1 MSRAIKLELYRLRK
15 NKYPW
20 IILILSSLMII
31 GSVYMTKVDYHYY
44 INDKAALE
52 NLKIN
57 FTQINWGI
65 YVGSVIPGWL
75 DLGYIPITELFMRNI
90 QSKILLM
97 FQTIFIVM
105 YIGDELKSSFL
116 KNINQIFPK
125 KIDLILGKV
134 IIIICIYTLA
144 IFITSFIIMS
154 LSFYIMEGYLKFTE
168 IGIFIKYI
176 LAEYLL
182 YITYSIVIMFLAYLI
197 RNSAVTLIIGLLES
211 AGILQIIDTVIH
223 QISGNFSSSI
233 MKYLISGNI
242 ALLSINSSS
251 YVYLRV
257 AILSIIYSVIM
268 IILNTMILSKRDI
281 Y

>member
-1 MSRAIKLELYRLRK
+1 MSRAIKLELYRLRR

-44 INDKAALE
+44 INDKAALQ

-65 YVGSVIPGWL
+65 YVGSVIPDWL

-116 KNINQIFPK
+116 KNINQNFPK
-125 KIDLILGKV
+125 KIELILGKV
-134 IIIICIYTLA
+134 IIICIYTFA

-168 IGIFIKYI
+168 TGIFIKYI

-211 AGILQIIDTVIH
+211 AGILQIFDTIIH
-223 QISGNFSSSI
+223 QISGNLSFSI
-233 MKYLISGNI
+233 MNYLISGNI
-242 ALLSINSSS
+242 VLLSIDSSDS
-251 YVYLRV
+251 IYLRV
-257 AILSIIYSVIM
+257 TLLSIIYLIIM
-268 IILNTMILSKRDI
+268 IILNTMVLSKRDI

>member
-1 MSRAIKLELYRLRK
+1 MSRAIKLELYRLRR

-65 YVGSVIPGWL
+65 YVGSVIPDWL

-97 FQTIFIVM
+97 FQTVFIVM

-116 KNINQIFPK
+116 KNINQVFPK
-125 KIDLILGKV
+125 KIELTLGKV
-134 IIIICIYTLA
+134 AIICVYTLA
-144 IFITSFIIMS
+144 VFITNFIIMS
-154 LSFYIMEGYLKFTE
+154 LSFYFMEGYLKFTE

-176 LAEYLL
+176 LTEYLL
-182 YITYSIVIMFLAYLI
+182 YITYSIIIMFLAYLI

-211 AGILQIIDTVIH
+211 AGILQIIDTIFH
-223 QISGNFSSSI
+223 QISGNLSFSI
-233 MKYLISGNI
+233 MNYLISGNI
-242 ALLSINSSS
+242 VLLSIDSSDS
-251 YVYLRV
+251 IYLRV
-257 AILSIIYSVIM
+257 TLLSIIYLIIM

>member
-1 MSRAIKLELYRLRK
+1 MSRAIKLELYRLRR

-52 NLKIN
+52 NLKLN

-65 YVGSVIPGWL
+65 YVGSVVPDWL

-97 FQTIFIVM
+97 FQTVFIVM

-116 KNINQIFPK
+116 KNINQVFPK
-125 KIDLILGKV
+125 KLELTLGKV
-134 IIIICIYTLA
+134 AIICVYTLA

-154 LSFYIMEGYLKFTE
+154 LSFYFMEGYLKFTE

-176 LAEYLL
+176 LTEYLL
-182 YITYSIVIMFLAYLI
+182 YITYSIIIMFLAYLI

-211 AGILQIIDTVIH
+211 AGILQIIDTIFH
-223 QISGNFSSSI
+223 QISGNLSFSI
-233 MKYLISGNI
+233 MNYLISGNI
-242 ALLSINSSS
+242 VLLSIDSSDS
-251 YVYLRV
+251 IYLRV
-257 AILSIIYSVIM
+257 TLLSVIYLIIM

>member
-1 MSRAIKLELYRLRK
+1 MSRAIKLELYRLRR

-31 GSVYMTKVDYHYY
+31 GSVYMTKVDYHHY

-65 YVGSVIPGWL
+65 YVGSVIPDWL

-97 FQTIFIVM
+97 FQTVFIVM

-116 KNINQIFPK
+116 KNINQVFPK
-125 KIDLILGKV
+125 KIELTLGKV
-134 IIIICIYTLA
+134 AIICIYTFA

-176 LAEYLL
+176 LTEYLL
-182 YITYSIVIMFLAYLI
+182 YVTYSIIIMFLAYLI
-197 RNSAVTLIIGLLES
+197 KNSAVTLIIGLLES
-211 AGILQIIDTVIH
+211 AGILQIIDTIFH
-223 QISGNFSSSI
+223 QISGNLSFSI
-233 MKYLISGNI
+233 MNYLISGNI
-242 ALLSINSSS
+242 VLLSIDSSDS
-251 YVYLRV
+251 IYLRV
-257 AILSIIYSVIM
+257 TLLSVIYLIIM

>member
-1 MSRAIKLELYRLRK
+1 MSRAIKLELYRLRR

-65 YVGSVIPGWL
+65 YVGSVIPDWL

-97 FQTIFIVM
+97 FQTVFIVM

-116 KNINQIFPK
+116 KNINQVFPK
-125 KIDLILGKV
+125 KIELTLGKV
-134 IIIICIYTLA
+134 AIICVYTLA
-144 IFITSFIIMS
+144 IFITNFIIMS
-154 LSFYIMEGYLKFTE
+154 LSFYFMEGYLKFTE

-176 LAEYLL
+176 LTEYLL
-182 YITYSIVIMFLAYLI
+182 YITYSIIIIFLAYLI
-197 RNSAVTLIIGLLES
+197 KNSAVTLIIGLLES
-211 AGILQIIDTVIH
+211 AGILQIIDTIFH
-223 QISGNFSSSI
+223 QISGNSSFSI
-233 MKYLISGNI
+233 MNYLISGNI
-242 ALLSINSSS
+242 VLLSIDSSDS
-251 YVYLRV
+251 IYLRV
-257 AILSIIYSVIM
+257 TLLSIIYLIIM

>member
-1 MSRAIKLELYRLRK
+1 MSRAIKLELYRLRR

-65 YVGSVIPGWL
+65 YVGSVIPDWL

-116 KNINQIFPK
+116 KNINQVFPR

-134 IIIICIYTLA
+134 IIICIYTLA

-211 AGILQIIDTVIH
+211 AGILQIFDTIIH

-242 ALLSINSSS
+242 VLLSINSSS
-251 YVYLRV
+251 SIYLRV
-257 AILSIIYSVIM
+257 AILSIVYLVIM
-268 IILNTMILSKRDI
+268 IILNTVILSKRDI

>member
-1 MSRAIKLELYRLRK
+1 MNRAIKLELYRLRS

-31 GSVYMTKVDYHYY
+31 GSVYMTKVDFHYY

-65 YVGSVIPGWL
+65 YVGSVIPDWL

-97 FQTIFIVM
+97 FQTVFIVM

-116 KNINQIFPK
+116 KNINQVFPK
-125 KIDLILGKV
+125 KIELTLGKV
-134 IIIICIYTLA
+134 AIICVYTLA
-144 IFITSFIIMS
+144 VFITNFIIMS
-154 LSFYIMEGYLKFTE
+154 LSFYFMEGYLKFTE

-176 LAEYLL
+176 LTEYLL
-182 YITYSIVIMFLAYLI
+182 YITYSIIIMFLAYLI

-211 AGILQIIDTVIH
+211 AGILQIIDTIFH
-223 QISGNFSSSI
+223 QISGNLSFSI
-233 MKYLISGNI
+233 MNYLISGNI
-242 ALLSINSSS
+242 VLLSIDSSDS
-251 YVYLRV
+251 IYLRV
-257 AILSIIYSVIM
+257 TLLSIIYLIIM

>member
-1 MSRAIKLELYRLRK
+1 MSRAIKLELYRLRR

-44 INDKAALE
+44 INDKASLE

-65 YVGSVIPGWL
+65 YVGSVIPDWL
-75 DLGYIPITELFMRNI
+75 DLGYIPITELIMRNI

-105 YIGDELKSSFL
+105 YIGDELKSSYL
-116 KNINQIFPK
+116 KNINQVFPK
-125 KIDLILGKV
+125 KIELILGKV
-134 IIIICIYTLA
+134 IIICIYTLA

-154 LSFYIMEGYLKFTE
+154 LSFYFMEGYLKFTE

-176 LAEYLL
+176 LTEYLL
-182 YITYSIVIMFLAYLI
+182 YITYSIIIMFLAYLI
-197 RNSAVTLIIGLLES
+197 KNSAVTLIIGLLES
-211 AGILQIIDTVIH
+211 AGILQIIDTIFH
-223 QISGNFSSSI
+223 QISGNLSFSI
-233 MKYLISGNI
+233 MNYLISGNI
-242 ALLSINSSS
+242 VLLSIDSSDS
-251 YVYLRV
+251 IYLRV
-257 AILSIIYSVIM
+257 TLLSIIYLIIM
-268 IILNTMILSKRDI
+268 IILNTMVLSKRDI

>member
-1 MSRAIKLELYRLRK
+1 MSRAIKLELYRLRR

-65 YVGSVIPGWL
+65 YVGSVIPDWL

-97 FQTIFIVM
+97 FQTVFIVM

-116 KNINQIFPK
+116 KNINQVFPK
-125 KIDLILGKV
+125 KIEITLGKV
-134 IIIICIYTLA
+134 AIICVYTLA

-154 LSFYIMEGYLKFTE
+154 LSFYFMEGYLKFTE

-182 YITYSIVIMFLAYLI
+182 YITYSIIIMFLAYLI

-211 AGILQIIDTVIH
+211 AGILQIIDTIIH

-242 ALLSINSSS
+242 VLLSIDSSDS
-251 YVYLRV
+251 IYLRV
-257 AILSIIYSVIM
+257 AILSIIYLVIM
-268 IILNTMILSKRDI
+268 IILNTVILSKRDI

>member
-1 MSRAIKLELYRLRK
+1 MSRAIKLELYRLRR

-65 YVGSVIPGWL
+65 YVGSVIPDWL

-97 FQTIFIVM
+97 FQTVFIVM

-116 KNINQIFPK
+116 KNINQVFPK
-125 KIDLILGKV
+125 KLELTLGKV
-134 IIIICIYTLA
+134 AIICVYTLA

-154 LSFYIMEGYLKFTE
+154 LSFYFMEGYLKFTE

-176 LAEYLL
+176 LTEYLL
-182 YITYSIVIMFLAYLI
+182 YITYSIIIMFLAYLI

-211 AGILQIIDTVIH
+211 AGILQIIDTIFH
-223 QISGNFSSSI
+223 QISGNLSFSI
-233 MKYLISGNI
+233 MNYLISGNI
-242 ALLSINSSS
+242 VLLSIDSSDS
-251 YVYLRV
+251 IYLRV
-257 AILSIIYSVIM
+257 TLLSIIYLVIM

>member
-44 INDKAALE
+44 INDKASLE

-65 YVGSVIPGWL
+65 YVGSVIPDWL

-97 FQTIFIVM
+97 FQTVFIVM

-116 KNINQIFPK
+116 KNINQVFPR

-134 IIIICIYTLA
+134 IIICIYTLA

-211 AGILQIIDTVIH
+211 AGILQIFDTIIH

-242 ALLSINSSS
+242 VLLSINSSS
-251 YVYLRV
+251 SIYLRV
-257 AILSIIYSVIM
+257 AILSIIYLVIM
-268 IILNTMILSKRDI
+268 IILNTVILSKRDI

>member
-65 YVGSVIPGWL
+65 YVGSVIPDWL

-97 FQTIFIVM
+97 FQTVFIVM

-116 KNINQIFPK
+116 KNINQVFPK
-125 KIDLILGKV
+125 KIELTLGKV
-134 IIIICIYTLA
+134 AIICVYTLA
-144 IFITSFIIMS
+144 IFITNFIIMS
-154 LSFYIMEGYLKFTE
+154 LSFYFMEGYLKFTE

-176 LAEYLL
+176 LTEYLL
-182 YITYSIVIMFLAYLI
+182 YITYSIIIMFLAYLI

-211 AGILQIIDTVIH
+211 AGILQIFDTIIH

-242 ALLSINSSS
+242 VLLSINSSS
-251 YVYLRV
+251 SIYLRV
-257 AILSIIYSVIM
+257 AILSIVYLVIM
-268 IILNTMILSKRDI
+268 IILNTVILSKRDI

>member
-1 MSRAIKLELYRLRK
+1 MSRAIKLELYRLRR

-65 YVGSVIPGWL
+65 YVGSVIPDWL

-116 KNINQIFPK
+116 KNINQNFPK
-125 KIDLILGKV
+125 KIELILGKV
-134 IIIICIYTLA
+134 IIICIYTFA
-144 IFITSFIIMS
+144 MFITSFIIMS

-168 IGIFIKYI
+168 TGIFIKYI

-182 YITYSIVIMFLAYLI
+182 YITYSVIIMFLAYLI

-211 AGILQIIDTVIH
+211 AGILQIIDTIFH
-223 QISGNFSSSI
+223 QISGNLSFSI
-233 MKYLISGNI
+233 MNYLISGNI
-242 ALLSINSSS
+242 VLLSIDSSDS
-251 YVYLRV
+251 IYLRV
-257 AILSIIYSVIM
+257 TLLSIIYLVIM
-268 IILNTMILSKRDI
+268 IILNTVILSKRDI

>member
-1 MSRAIKLELYRLRK
+1 MSRAIKLELYRLRR

-44 INDKAALE
+44 INDKASLE

-65 YVGSVIPGWL
+65 YVGSVIPDWL

-97 FQTIFIVM
+97 FQTVFIVM

-116 KNINQIFPK
+116 KNINQVFPK
-125 KIDLILGKV
+125 KIELTLGKV
-134 IIIICIYTLA
+134 AIICVYTLA

-154 LSFYIMEGYLKFTE
+154 LSFYFMEGYLKFTE

-176 LAEYLL
+176 LTEYLL
-182 YITYSIVIMFLAYLI
+182 YITYSIIIMFLAYLI
-197 RNSAVTLIIGLLES
+197 KNSAVTLIIGLLES
-211 AGILQIIDTVIH
+211 AGILQIIDTIFH
-223 QISGNFSSSI
+223 QISGNLSFSI
-233 MKYLISGNI
+233 MNYLISGNI
-242 ALLSINSSS
+242 VLLSIDSSDS
-251 YVYLRV
+251 IYLRV
-257 AILSIIYSVIM
+257 TLLSIIYLIIM
-268 IILNTMILSKRDI
+268 IILNTMVLSKRDI

>member
-1 MSRAIKLELYRLRK
+1 MSRAIKLELYRLRR

-65 YVGSVIPGWL
+65 YVGSVIPDWL

-97 FQTIFIVM
+97 FQTVFIVM

-116 KNINQIFPK
+116 KNINQVFPK
-125 KIDLILGKV
+125 KIELTLGKV
-134 IIIICIYTLA
+134 AIICVYTLA
-144 IFITSFIIMS
+144 IFITGFIIMS
-154 LSFYIMEGYLKFTE
+154 LSFYFMEGYLKFTE

-176 LAEYLL
+176 LTEYLL
-182 YITYSIVIMFLAYLI
+182 YITYSIIIMFLAYLI

-211 AGILQIIDTVIH
+211 AGILQIIDTIFH
-223 QISGNFSSSI
+223 QISGNLSFSI
-233 MKYLISGNI
+233 MNYLISGNI
-242 ALLSINSSS
+242 VLLSIDSSNSI
-251 YVYLRV
+251 YLRV
-257 AILSIIYSVIM
+257 TLLSIIYLIIM

>member
-1 MSRAIKLELYRLRK
+1 MSRAIKLELYRLRR

-44 INDKAALE
+44 IDDKAALE

-65 YVGSVIPGWL
+65 YVGSVIPDWL

-90 QSKILLM
+90 QSKILFM

-116 KNINQIFPK
+116 KNINQNFPK
-125 KIDLILGKV
+125 KIELILGKV
-134 IIIICIYTLA
+134 IIICIYTFA

-168 IGIFIKYI
+168 TGIFIKYI

-211 AGILQIIDTVIH
+211 AGILQIFDTIIH

-242 ALLSINSSS
+242 VLLSIDSSDS
-251 YVYLRV
+251 IYLRV
-257 AILSIIYSVIM
+257 TLLSIIYLVIM
-268 IILNTMILSKRDI
+268 IILNTVILSKRDI

>member
-1 MSRAIKLELYRLRK
+1 MSRAIKLELYRLRR

-44 INDKAALE
+44 INDKASLE

-65 YVGSVIPGWL
+65 YVGSVIPDWL

-116 KNINQIFPK
+116 KNINQNFPK
-125 KIDLILGKV
+125 KIELILGKV
-134 IIIICIYTLA
+134 IIICIYTFA

-168 IGIFIKYI
+168 TGIFIKYI
-176 LAEYLL
+176 LEEYLL
-182 YITYSIVIMFLAYLI
+182 YITYSSVIMFLAYLI

-211 AGILQIIDTVIH
+211 AGILQIFDTIIH

-242 ALLSINSSS
+242 VLLSINSSS
-251 YVYLRV
+251 SIYLRV
-257 AILSIIYSVIM
+257 AILSIVYLVIM
-268 IILNTMILSKRDI
+268 IILNTVILSKRDI

>member
-1 MSRAIKLELYRLRK
+1 MNRAIKLELYRLRS

-31 GSVYMTKVDYHYY
+31 GSVYMTKVDFHYY

-65 YVGSVIPGWL
+65 YVGSVIPDWL

-97 FQTIFIVM
+97 FQTVFIVM

-116 KNINQIFPK
+116 KNINQVFPN
-125 KIDLILGKV
+125 KIELTLGKV
-134 IIIICIYTLA
+134 AIICVYTLA
-144 IFITSFIIMS
+144 IFITNFIIMS
-154 LSFYIMEGYLKFTE
+154 LSFYFMEGYLKFTE

-176 LAEYLL
+176 LTEYLL
-182 YITYSIVIMFLAYLI
+182 YITYSIIIMFLAYLI

-211 AGILQIIDTVIH
+211 AGILQIIDTIFH
-223 QISGNFSSSI
+223 QISGNLSFSI
-233 MKYLISGNI
+233 MNYLISGNI
-242 ALLSINSSS
+242 VLLSIDSSDS
-251 YVYLRV
+251 IYLRV
-257 AILSIIYSVIM
+257 TLLSIIYLIIM

>member
-1 MSRAIKLELYRLRK
+1 MSRAIKLELYRLRR

-65 YVGSVIPGWL
+65 YVGSVIPDWL

-97 FQTIFIVM
+97 FQTVFIVM

-116 KNINQIFPK
+116 KNINQVFPK
-125 KIDLILGKV
+125 KIELTLGKV
-134 IIIICIYTLA
+134 AIICVYTLA

-154 LSFYIMEGYLKFTE
+154 LSFYFMEGYLKFTE

-176 LAEYLL
+176 LTEYLL
-182 YITYSIVIMFLAYLI
+182 YITYSIIIMFLAYLI

-211 AGILQIIDTVIH
+211 AGILQIIDTIFH
-223 QISGNFSSSI
+223 QISGNLSFSI
-233 MKYLISGNI
+233 MNYLISGNI
-242 ALLSINSSS
+242 VLLSIDSSDS
-251 YVYLRV
+251 IYLRV
-257 AILSIIYSVIM
+257 TLLSIIYLIIM
-268 IILNTMILSKRDI
+268 IILNSMILSKRDI

>member
-1 MSRAIKLELYRLRK
+1 MSRAIKLELYRLRR

-65 YVGSVIPGWL
+65 YVGSVIPDWL

-97 FQTIFIVM
+97 FQTVFIVM

-116 KNINQIFPK
+116 KNINQVFPK
-125 KIDLILGKV
+125 KLELTLGKV
-134 IIIICIYTLA
+134 AIICVYTLA

-154 LSFYIMEGYLKFTE
+154 LSFYFMEGYLKFTE

-176 LAEYLL
+176 LTEYLL
-182 YITYSIVIMFLAYLI
+182 YITYSIIIMFLAYLI
-197 RNSAVTLIIGLLES
+197 KNSAVTLIIGLLES
-211 AGILQIIDTVIH
+211 AGILQIIDTIFH
-223 QISGNFSSSI
+223 QISGNLSFSI
-233 MKYLISGNI
+233 MNYLISGNI
-242 ALLSINSSS
+242 VLLSIDSSDS
-251 YVYLRV
+251 IYLRV
-257 AILSIIYSVIM
+257 TLLSIIYLIIM

>member
-1 MSRAIKLELYRLRK
+1 MSRAIKLELYRLRR

-20 IILILSSLMII
+20 IILVLSSLMII

-65 YVGSVIPGWL
+65 YVGSVIPDWL

-97 FQTIFIVM
+97 FQTVFIVM
-105 YIGDELKSSFL
+105 YIGDELKSSFP
-116 KNINQIFPK
+116 KNINQVFTK
-125 KIDLILGKV
+125 KIELTLGKV
-134 IIIICIYTLA
+134 TIICVYTLA
-144 IFITSFIIMS
+144 IFITNFIIMS
-154 LSFYIMEGYLKFTE
+154 LSFYFMEGYLKFTE

-176 LAEYLL
+176 LTEYLL
-182 YITYSIVIMFLAYLI
+182 YITYSIIIMFLAYLI
-197 RNSAVTLIIGLLES
+197 KNSAVTLIIGLLES
-211 AGILQIIDTVIH
+211 AGILQIIDTIFH
-223 QISGNFSSSI
+223 QISGNLSFSV
-233 MKYLISGNI
+233 MNYLISGNI
-242 ALLSINSSS
+242 VLLSIDSSDS
-251 YVYLRV
+251 IYLRV
-257 AILSIIYSVIM
+257 TLLSIIYLIIM

>member
-1 MSRAIKLELYRLRK
+1 MNRAIKLELYRLRS

-31 GSVYMTKVDYHYY
+31 GSVYMTKVDFHYY

-65 YVGSVIPGWL
+65 YVGSVIPDWL
-75 DLGYIPITELFMRNI
+75 DLVYIPITELFMRNI

-97 FQTIFIVM
+97 FQTVFIVM

-116 KNINQIFPK
+116 KNINQVFPN
-125 KIDLILGKV
+125 KIELTLGKV
-134 IIIICIYTLA
+134 AIICVYTLA
-144 IFITSFIIMS
+144 IFITNFIIMS
-154 LSFYIMEGYLKFTE
+154 LSFYFMEGYLKFTE

-176 LAEYLL
+176 LTEYLL
-182 YITYSIVIMFLAYLI
+182 YTTYSIIIMFLAYLI

-211 AGILQIIDTVIH
+211 AGILQIIDTIFH
-223 QISGNFSSSI
+223 QISGNLSFSI
-233 MKYLISGNI
+233 MNYLISGNI
-242 ALLSINSSS
+242 VLLSIDSSNSI
-251 YVYLRV
+251 YLRV
-257 AILSIIYSVIM
+257 VILSIIYLIIM

>member
-1 MSRAIKLELYRLRK
+1 MSRAIKLELYRLRR

-44 INDKAALE
+44 INDKASLE

-65 YVGSVIPGWL
+65 YVGSVIPDWL

-116 KNINQIFPK
+116 KNINQVFPR

-134 IIIICIYTLA
+134 IIICIYTLA
-144 IFITSFIIMS
+144 IFIASFIIMS

-168 IGIFIKYI
+168 TGIFIKYI

-211 AGILQIIDTVIH
+211 AGILQIFDTIIH

-242 ALLSINSSS
+242 VLLSINSSS
-251 YVYLRV
+251 SIYLRV
-257 AILSIIYSVIM
+257 VILSIVYLVIM
-268 IILNTMILSKRDI
+268 IILNTVILSKRDI

>member
-1 MSRAIKLELYRLRK
+1 MSRAIKLELYRLRR

-65 YVGSVIPGWL
+65 YVGSVIPDWL

-97 FQTIFIVM
+97 FQTVFIVM

-116 KNINQIFPK
+116 KNINQVFPK
-125 KIDLILGKV
+125 KIELTLGKV
-134 IIIICIYTLA
+134 AIICLYTLA

-154 LSFYIMEGYLKFTE
+154 LSFYFMEGYLKFTE

-176 LAEYLL
+176 LTEYLL
-182 YITYSIVIMFLAYLI
+182 YITYSIIIMFLAYLI

-211 AGILQIIDTVIH
+211 AGILQIIDTIFH
-223 QISGNFSSSI
+223 QISGNLSFSI
-233 MKYLISGNI
+233 MNYLISGNI
-242 ALLSINSSS
+242 VLLSIDSSDS
-251 YVYLRV
+251 IYLRV
-257 AILSIIYSVIM
+257 TLLSIIYLIIM
-268 IILNTMILSKRDI
+268 IILNIMILSKRDI

>member
-44 INDKAALE
+44 INDKVALE

-65 YVGSVIPGWL
+65 YVGSVIPDWL

-97 FQTIFIVM
+97 FQTVFIVM

-116 KNINQIFPK
+116 KNINQVFPK
-125 KIDLILGKV
+125 KIDLTLGKV
-134 IIIICIYTLA
+134 TIICVYTLA

-154 LSFYIMEGYLKFTE
+154 LSFYFMEGYLKFTD

-176 LAEYLL
+176 FAEYLL

-211 AGILQIIDTVIH
+211 AGILQIIDTIIH

-242 ALLSINSSS
+242 VLLSIDSSDS
-251 YVYLRV
+251 IYLRV
-257 AILSIIYSVIM
+257 AILSIIYLVIM
-268 IILNTMILSKRDI
+268 IILNTVILSKRDI

>member
-65 YVGSVIPGWL
+65 YVGSVIPDWL

-116 KNINQIFPK
+116 KNINQVFPK
-125 KIDLILGKV
+125 KIELTLGKV
-134 IIIICIYTLA
+134 AIICLYTLA

-154 LSFYIMEGYLKFTE
+154 LSFYFMEGYLKFTE

-176 LAEYLL
+176 LTEYLL
-182 YITYSIVIMFLAYLI
+182 YITYSIIIMFLAYLI

-211 AGILQIIDTVIH
+211 AGILQIFDTIIH

-242 ALLSINSSS
+242 VLLSINSSS
-251 YVYLRV
+251 SIYLRV
-257 AILSIIYSVIM
+257 AILSIVYLVIM
-268 IILNTMILSKRDI
+268 IILNTVILSKRDI

>member
-65 YVGSVIPGWL
+65 YVGSVIPDWL

-97 FQTIFIVM
+97 FQTVFIVM

-116 KNINQIFPK
+116 KNINQVFPK
-125 KIDLILGKV
+125 KIELTLGKV
-134 IIIICIYTLA
+134 AIICVYTLA

-154 LSFYIMEGYLKFTE
+154 LSFYFMEGYLKFTE

-182 YITYSIVIMFLAYLI
+182 YITYSIIIMFLAYLI

-211 AGILQIIDTVIH
+211 AGILQIIDTIFH
-223 QISGNFSSSI
+223 QISGNLSFSI
-233 MKYLISGNI
+233 MNYLISGNI
-242 ALLSINSSS
+242 VLLSIDSSNSI
-251 YVYLRV
+251 YLRV
-257 AILSIIYSVIM
+257 AILSIVYLVIM
-268 IILNTMILSKRDI
+268 IILNTVILSKRDI

>member
-44 INDKAALE
+44 INDKVALE

-65 YVGSVIPGWL
+65 YVGSVIPDWL

-97 FQTIFIVM
+97 FQTVFIVM

-116 KNINQIFPK
+116 KNINQVFPK
-125 KIDLILGKV
+125 KIELTLGKV
-134 IIIICIYTLA
+134 AIICVYTLA
-144 IFITSFIIMS
+144 IFITNFIIMS
-154 LSFYIMEGYLKFTE
+154 LSFYFMEGYLKFTE

-176 LAEYLL
+176 LTEYLL
-182 YITYSIVIMFLAYLI
+182 YITYSIIIMFLAYLI

-211 AGILQIIDTVIH
+211 AGILQIFDTIIH

-242 ALLSINSSS
+242 VLLSINSSS
-251 YVYLRV
+251 SIYLRV
-257 AILSIIYSVIM
+257 AILSIVYLVIM
-268 IILNTMILSKRDI
+268 IILNTVILSKRDI

>member
-1 MSRAIKLELYRLRK
+1 MSRAIKLELYRLRR

-65 YVGSVIPGWL
+65 YVGSVIPDWL

-97 FQTIFIVM
+97 FQTVFIVM

-116 KNINQIFPK
+116 KNINQVFPK
-125 KIDLILGKV
+125 KIELILGKV
-134 IIIICIYTLA
+134 AIICVYTLA
-144 IFITSFIIMS
+144 IFITNFIIMS
-154 LSFYIMEGYLKFTE
+154 LSFYFMEGYLKFTE

-176 LAEYLL
+176 LTEYLL
-182 YITYSIVIMFLAYLI
+182 YITYSIIIMFLAYLI

-211 AGILQIIDTVIH
+211 AGILQIFDTIIH
-223 QISGNFSSSI
+223 QISGNVSSSI

-242 ALLSINSSS
+242 VLLSIDSSDS
-251 YVYLRV
+251 IYLRV
-257 AILSIIYSVIM
+257 TLLSIIYLVIM

>member
-1 MSRAIKLELYRLRK
+1 MSRAIKLELYRLRR

-65 YVGSVIPGWL
+65 YVGSVIPDWL

-97 FQTIFIVM
+97 FQTVFIVM

-116 KNINQIFPK
+116 KNINQVFPK
-125 KIDLILGKV
+125 KIELILGKV
-134 IIIICIYTLA
+134 AIICVYTLA
-144 IFITSFIIMS
+144 IFITNFIIMS
-154 LSFYIMEGYLKFTE
+154 LSFYFMEGYLKFTE
-168 IGIFIKYI
+168 TGIFIKYI

-211 AGILQIIDTVIH
+211 AGILQIFDTIIH

-242 ALLSINSSS
+242 VLLSINSSS
-251 YVYLRV
+251 SIYLRV
-257 AILSIIYSVIM
+257 AILSIVYLVIM
-268 IILNTMILSKRDI
+268 IILNTVILSKRDI

>member
-1 MSRAIKLELYRLRK
+1 MSRAIKLELYRLRR

-20 IILILSSLMII
+20 IILVLSSLMII

-65 YVGSVIPGWL
+65 YVGSVIPDWL

-97 FQTIFIVM
+97 FQTVFIVM

-116 KNINQIFPK
+116 KNINQVFPK
-125 KIDLILGKV
+125 KIELILGKV
-134 IIIICIYTLA
+134 AIICVYTLA
-144 IFITSFIIMS
+144 IFITNFIIMS
-154 LSFYIMEGYLKFTE
+154 LSFYFMEGYLKFTE

-176 LAEYLL
+176 LTEYLL
-182 YITYSIVIMFLAYLI
+182 YITYSIIIMFLAYLI
-197 RNSAVTLIIGLLES
+197 KNSAVTLIIGLLES
-211 AGILQIIDTVIH
+211 AGILQIIDTIFH
-223 QISGNFSSSI
+223 QISGNLSFSV
-233 MKYLISGNI
+233 MNYLISGNI
-242 ALLSINSSS
+242 VLLSIDSSDS
-251 YVYLRV
+251 IYLRV
-257 AILSIIYSVIM
+257 TLLSIIYLIIM

>member
-1 MSRAIKLELYRLRK
+1 MSRAIKLELYRLRR

-65 YVGSVIPGWL
+65 YVGSVIPDWL

-97 FQTIFIVM
+97 FQTVFIVM

-116 KNINQIFPK
+116 KNINQVFPK
-125 KIDLILGKV
+125 KIELILGKV
-134 IIIICIYTLA
+134 IIICIYTFA

-168 IGIFIKYI
+168 TGIFIKYI

-211 AGILQIIDTVIH
+211 AGILQIIETIFH
-223 QISGNFSSSI
+223 QISGNLSFSI
-233 MKYLISGNI
+233 MNYLISGNI
-242 ALLSINSSS
+242 VLLSIDSSVS
-251 YVYLRV
+251 IYLRV
-257 AILSIIYSVIM
+257 TLLSIIYLVIM

>member
-1 MSRAIKLELYRLRK
+1 
-15 NKYPW
+15 
-20 IILILSSLMII
+20 
-31 GSVYMTKVDYHYY
+31 MTKVDYHYY

-65 YVGSVIPGWL
+65 YVGSVIPDWL

-97 FQTIFIVM
+97 FQTVFIVM

-116 KNINQIFPK
+116 KNINQVFPK
-125 KIDLILGKV
+125 KIELTLGKV
-134 IIIICIYTLA
+134 AIICVYTLA

-154 LSFYIMEGYLKFTE
+154 LSFYFMEGYLKFTE

-211 AGILQIIDTVIH
+211 AGILQIFDTIIH

-242 ALLSINSSS
+242 VLLSINSSS
-251 YVYLRV
+251 SIYLRV
-257 AILSIIYSVIM
+257 AILSIIYLVIM
-268 IILNTMILSKRDI
+268 IILNTVILSKRDI

>member
-44 INDKAALE
+44 INDKASLE

-65 YVGSVIPGWL
+65 YVGSVIPDWL

-116 KNINQIFPK
+116 KNINQNFPK

-134 IIIICIYTLA
+134 IIICIYTFA

-168 IGIFIKYI
+168 TGIFIKYI

-211 AGILQIIDTVIH
+211 AGILQIFDTIIH

-242 ALLSINSSS
+242 VLLSINSSS
-251 YVYLRV
+251 SIYLRV
-257 AILSIIYSVIM
+257 AILSIVYLVIM
-268 IILNTMILSKRDI
+268 IILNTVILSKRDI

>member
-44 INDKAALE
+44 INDKVALE

-65 YVGSVIPGWL
+65 YVGSVIPDWL

-97 FQTIFIVM
+97 FQTVFIVM

-116 KNINQIFPK
+116 KNINQVFPK
-125 KIDLILGKV
+125 KIDLTLGKV
-134 IIIICIYTLA
+134 AIVCVYTLA

-154 LSFYIMEGYLKFTE
+154 LSFYFMEGYLKFTE

-176 LAEYLL
+176 LTEYLL
-182 YITYSIVIMFLAYLI
+182 YITYSIIIMFLAYLI

-211 AGILQIIDTVIH
+211 AGILQIIDTIFH
-223 QISGNFSSSI
+223 QISGNLSFSV
-233 MKYLISGNI
+233 MNYLISGNI
-242 ALLSINSSS
+242 VLLSIDSSDS
-251 YVYLRV
+251 IYLWV
-257 AILSIIYSVIM
+257 TLLSIIYLIIM

>member
-1 MSRAIKLELYRLRK
+1 MSRAIKLELYRLRR

-65 YVGSVIPGWL
+65 YVGSVIPDWL

-116 KNINQIFPK
+116 KNINQVFPR

-134 IIIICIYTLA
+134 IIICIYTLA

-176 LAEYLL
+176 LTEYLL
-182 YITYSIVIMFLAYLI
+182 YITYSIIIMFLAYLI

-211 AGILQIIDTVIH
+211 AGILQIIDTIFH
-223 QISGNFSSSI
+223 QISGNLSFSI
-233 MKYLISGNI
+233 MNYLISGNI
-242 ALLSINSSS
+242 VLLSINSSS
-251 YVYLRV
+251 SIYLRV
-257 AILSIIYSVIM
+257 AILSIIYLVIM
-268 IILNTMILSKRDI
+268 IILNTVILSKRDI

>member
-1 MSRAIKLELYRLRK
+1 MSRAIKLELYRLRR

-65 YVGSVIPGWL
+65 YVGSVIPDWL

-97 FQTIFIVM
+97 FQTVFIVM

-116 KNINQIFPK
+116 KNINQVFPK
-125 KIDLILGKV
+125 KIELTLGKV
-134 IIIICIYTLA
+134 AIICIYTFA

-176 LAEYLL
+176 LTEYLL
-182 YITYSIVIMFLAYLI
+182 YVTYSIIIMFLAYLI
-197 RNSAVTLIIGLLES
+197 KNSAVTLIIGLLES
-211 AGILQIIDTVIH
+211 AGILQIIDTIFH
-223 QISGNFSSSI
+223 QISGNLSFSI
-233 MKYLISGNI
+233 MNYLISGNI
-242 ALLSINSSS
+242 VLLSIDSSDS
-251 YVYLRV
+251 IYLRV
-257 AILSIIYSVIM
+257 TLLSVIYLIIM